1 MTQKEFIEKATSIY
15 GDKFSYEKVNFT
27 NLKTKVLIHC
37 LKKDKF
43 GIEHGYFWIEPSAF
57 LNQRQSCPRCSNRFK
72 YTPTEFLKAARLVH
86 HNVYNYDLS
95 NYKNGSSYINIIC
108 PKHGVFKQKARFHL
122 MGEGC
127 PECGRCNRKRISQ
140 DEFIKKAK
148 EVHGDKY
155 DYSKVN
161 FSERNSRGQICIVCP
176 KHGEFWQT
184 PTQHLQGYGCN
195 YCSKPVHDTKSFIN
209 KCHEKYGDFYDYSK
223 VNYVNSFTKVCIICP
238 KHGEFWITPS
248 NFLNKNRCPK
258 CSKESQIKKQS
269 LTNDEFIKRSKEVHG
284 DKYDYSKVN
293 YVNNHTKV
301 CIICPEHG
309 EFWQTP
315 SKHLKGEGCPKCKE
329 SSLERIVRL
338 NLEKNQITYIQ
349 EYTPPFFK
357 RKRYDFCIPNKKIL
371 IECQGEQHYYPVAFG
386 DLDENKTKQRFQNIV
401 KSDKEKRD
409 QAIKNGYKILY
420 FTKDKLKKYNEI
432 VNIDDLIDIINNS

>member
-1 MTQKEFIEKATSIY
+1 MAQKEFIEKATSIY

-161 FSERNSRGQICIVCP
+161 
-176 KHGEFWQT
+176 
-184 PTQHLQGYGCN
+184 
-195 YCSKPVHDTKSFIN
+195 
-209 KCHEKYGDFYDYSK
+209 
-223 VNYVNSFTKVCIICP
+223 
-238 KHGEFWITPS
+238 
-248 NFLNKNRCPK
+248 
-258 CSKESQIKKQS
+258 
-269 LTNDEFIKRSKEVHG
+269 
-284 DKYDYSKVN
+284 

-301 CIICPEHG
+301 CIICSEHG

-315 SKHLKGEGCPKCKE
+315 HKHLKGEGCPKCKE

-338 NLEKNQITYIQ
+338 NLEKNQIIYIQ

-357 RKRYDFCIPNKKIL
+357 RKRYDFCIPDKKIL

-386 DLDENKTKQRFQNIV
+386 DLDANKTKQRFQNIV